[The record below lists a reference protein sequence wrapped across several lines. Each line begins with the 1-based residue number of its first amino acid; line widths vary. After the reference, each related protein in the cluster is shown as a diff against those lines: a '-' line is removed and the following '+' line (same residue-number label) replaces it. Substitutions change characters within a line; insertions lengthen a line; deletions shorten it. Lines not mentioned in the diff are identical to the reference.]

1 MLKKFGAVCLAAVL
15 LLTGCTLRPQE
26 NGSKVQ
32 SISRPAVESAELQF
46 AHPAAGDTVAVFD
59 TSAGVFRRCSSRKR
73 PRRPAIT
80 SSALYS
86 RVTTT
91 ALP

>member
-15 LLTGCTLRPQE
+15 LLTGCTPRPQE

-46 AHPAAGDTVAVFD
+46 THPAAIPLRVF
-59 TSAGVFRRCSSRKR
+59 SGRCSSRKR

>member
-32 SISRPAVESAELQF
+32 SISRPAVES
-46 AHPAAGDTVAVFD
+46 
-59 TSAGVFRRCSSRKR
+59 
-73 PRRPAIT
+73 
-80 SSALYS
+80 LYS
-86 RVTTT
+86 RATIT

>member
-32 SISRPAVESAELQF
+32 EHLGSLSV
-46 AHPAAGDTVAVFD
+46 
-59 TSAGVFRRCSSRKR
+59 
-73 PRRPAIT
+73 
-80 SSALYS
+80 Y
-86 RVTTT
+86 
-91 ALP
+91 

>member
-46 AHPAAGDTVAVFD
+46 THPAAGDR
-59 TSAGVFRRCSSRKR
+59 SEERRVGKECRSRWS
-73 PRRPAIT
+73 PDH
-80 SSALYS
+80 
-86 RVTTT
+86 
-91 ALP
+91 